1 MCDGCGCTVELEHR
15 LSETRVSQCECGR
28 SDIHSCDY
36 GDPEPFLM
44 VVTDVD
50 EESQIVTLHSVF
62 DWEVPCEMKWF
73 YGHDI
78 PCNFIGDKVG
88 HCFTVTLKR
97 TP

>member
-28 SDIHSCDY
+28 SDIHSC
-36 GDPEPFLM
+36 EPFLM